1 MSARTPLNST
11 NVRNNAG
18 AAPGTGRV
26 LFAAAAVWAVVMA
39 AAAVEGVAG
48 KFGDGALEA
57 FGVGVSLFAAA
68 SYRIDA
74 ELRAFARA
82 TALRALTLAALLGIG
97 LLAAA
102 LAARAVT
109 LAVFVA
115 PLASAALAARLD
127 RGFPRRR
134 PTTVS
139 AKSPGARPAAT

>member
-1 MSARTPLNST
+1 MSARILLNST

-18 AAPGTGRV
+18 VAQETGRV
-26 LFAAAAVWAVVMA
+26 LLAAAAVWATVMA
-39 AAAVEGVAG
+39 AAAVEGVAD

-57 FGVGVSLFAAA
+57 FGAAMALFAAA
-68 SYRIDA
+68 SYRIDG

-82 TALRALTLAALLGIG
+82 TALRPLTLAAILGIC

-102 LAARAVT
+102 LAAHALT

-115 PLASAALAARLD
+115 PLAAAALAARID

>member
-1 MSARTPLNST
+1 MSARIPLKST
-11 NVRNNAG
+11 NVRNNTRVAQE
-18 AAPGTGRV
+18 TGRV
-26 LFAAAAVWAVVMA
+26 LFAAAAVWATVMA

-48 KFGDGALEA
+48 KFGDGALEG
-57 FGVGVSLFAAA
+57 FGAGVALFAAV

-82 TALRALTLAALLGIG
+82 TALRALTVAALLGIG

-115 PLASAALAARLD
+115 PLASAALAARIAFDHLIEAH
-127 RGFPRRR
+127 R
-134 PTTVS
+134 S
-139 AKSPGARPAAT
+139 